1 MNISKIFPKS
11 RNQLIESL
19 EFAYFLY
26 DITVSFGIPYSKTKN
41 SSIKFF
47 FKVVS
52 WLRSWEFAQ
61 VEEYTQLLSDY
72 PYWKSRQY
80 YYQRI
85 QKFVCNE
92 LSILEF
98 IPKILYLN
106 LSHRREGF
114 DLTED
119 FQRQASID
127 LDPNSFGFSK
137 IISDLIPVLEGFDE
151 DPEESFFTEEEFRE
165 IIKNVSIKLEKYSSK

>member
-92 LSILEF
+92 LSILDF
-98 IPKILYLN
+98 IAEVLYPS
-106 LSHRREGF
+106 LSDKEEAS
-114 DLTED
+114 DLKKD
-119 FQRQASID
+119 FRRQATIY
-127 LDPNSFGFSK
+127 LDPKSFGFST

-165 IIKNVSIKLEKYSSK
+165 IIKNVSIKLEKYSIK